1 VGTHV
6 GMFPAHYNGHAVV
19 SLIIIR
25 SLQWAHTLVC
35 FPSHLQWPCRCFSD
49 NNSELTVGTHVGMF
63 PAHLQR
69 PCRYFSDT
77 CNNSKLAHTLV
88 CSQRIY
94 NGHAVVSHMIIR
106 ILQWAH
112 TLVCSHRICYG
123 RAVASLIKIKNRART
138 LVCSQCISNSH
149 TVASLIIIRSL
160 QWAHT

>member
-69 PCRYFSDT
+69 PCRYFFDNDSELTVGTHDGVFPVAFANCHAVASLT
-77 CNNSKLAHTLV
+77 IIRSLQWAHTLV
-88 CSQRIY
+88 CSQRIC
-94 NGHAVVSHMIIR
+94 NGHAVTSR
-106 ILQWAH
+106 IL
-112 TLVCSHRICYG
+112 V
-123 RAVASLIKIKNRART
+123 
-138 LVCSQCISNSH
+138 
-149 TVASLIIIRSL
+149 IIRSWRTRWYVPSAFTTAMPL
-160 QWAHT
+160 FLI